1 LQKSPIKETIFCKS
15 QADHEELT
23 LQMRQADHFE
33 EPTNRD
39 HPIPNAHELL
49 LNDMYYRNTME
60 YVIQEPCARRL
71 VGSSNDR
78 SLLGALMGWLPLVGL
93 KLEVTFAK
101 EPYKRDYIHYEV
113 CNTGTL
119 CQTTHRLLK

>member
-1 LQKSPIKETIFCKS
+1 MGWLPLIGSLKSEVSFAKEPYKRDNILQKSHIKEIIFCKS
-15 QADHEELT
+15 QADHEEVT

-60 YVIQEPCARRL
+60 YVTQEPCARRL

-78 SLLGALMGWLPLVGL
+78 SLLQNIVSL
-93 KLEVTFAK
+93 
-101 EPYKRDYIHYEV
+101 
-113 CNTGTL
+113 
-119 CQTTHRLLK
+119 